1 MSAVCIASDD
11 HGMSERGRADTAA
24 AVLCSALRSVLCSV
38 LCSGSS
44 PLLSPLAYRLSPL
57 CRLSPLAFLLSALL
71 SRNYS
76 CSKLLRAQST
86 TSHASLEMANSVASP
101 QRISTTVVVP
111 WSSHCG
117 SSLRV

>member
-24 AVLCSALRSVLCSV
+24 AVLCSALRSVLCS
-38 LCSGSS
+38 GSS
-44 PLLSPLAYRLSPL
+44 PLLSLLAYRLSPL